1 LIAIV
6 QNIIK
11 QKARSGKYCPSVSDH
26 LGVNIYRYRAL
37 IALTAAGVAWGT
49 TVPLSKIAL
58 EWVAPGWLAFI
69 RFGLAALV
77 LMAVLLR
84 RAMRDPERRRVL
96 RSAFRLPVL
105 ASGAL
110 GYGGSVVL
118 QNAGIARTSVT
129 HAALL
134 AGAAP
139 VLVAIIA
146 FAWHRTV
153 ARPVAWA
160 GFAVSLAGVGVITGG
175 HSGGASLAGDTMI
188 LVSVVLMASATV
200 VQSRLLEG
208 LDPVALTAA
217 QFVGAAAVTLPIAAA
232 TSGVPAL
239 PAGTGAS
246 TGMIVSVLGL
256 AAGGTL
262 LPFTLYAYGQRY
274 VPSEVAGAFLNL
286 EPFVGAVAGILLFG
300 DPAGPRQVI
309 GGTAILAGI
318 VMGSLPGLL
327 RGRPAAVPAPARSP
341 VPAPAPAPSP
351 SAARS
356 PAAERSPAAA
366 AVPALAPPSS
376 GTGGPGPL
384 AGAALLSGAEL
395 EEALRDE
402 PCRDCLAGAA

>member
-11 QKARSGKYCPSVSDH
+11 QKALSSKYCPTVSHH

-69 RFGLAALV
+69 RFGLAAVV

-84 RAMRDPERRRVL
+84 RTMRDPERRRVL

-110 GYGGSVVL
+110 GYGGSVVM

-160 GFAVSLAGVGVITGG
+160 GFAVSLVGVGVITGG
-175 HSGGASLAGDTMI
+175 HSGGATLAGDAMV
-188 LVSVVLMASATV
+188 LVSVVLMASTTV
-200 VQSRLLEG
+200 AQSRLLEG
-208 LDPVALTAA
+208 LDPVAMTAA
-217 QFVGAAAVTLPIAAA
+217 QFVGAAAVTLPIAAV
-232 TSGVPAL
+232 TSGMPAI

-246 TGMIVSVLGL
+246 LGMIVSVLGL
-256 AAGGTL
+256 ALGGTL
-262 LPFTLYAYGQRY
+262 LPFTLFAYGQRY
-274 VPSEVAGAFLNL
+274 VASEVAGAFLNL
-286 EPFVGAVAGILLFG
+286 EPFVGAIAGILLFG
-300 DPAGPRQVI
+300 DPAGPRQVV

-327 RGRPAAVPAPARSP
+327 RNRPAPAAAPVSAAVSASAP
-341 VPAPAPAPSP
+341 PLASVPALSPGAGGAPEPPGRAARPTD
-351 SAARS
+351 ARS
-356 PAAERSPAAA
+356 PLTA
-366 AVPALAPPSS
+366 
-376 GTGGPGPL
+376 
-384 AGAALLSGAEL
+384 AEL
-395 EEALRDE
+395 EEAIRDDSR
-402 PCRDCLAGAA
+402 RDCLAGAA

>member
-1 LIAIV
+1 MR
-6 QNIIK
+6 NIIN
-11 QKARSGKYCPSVSDH
+11 QESQIDKYYTSISDH
-26 LGVNIYRYRAL
+26 LGMNICRYRAL
-37 IALTAAGVAWGT
+37 VALTAAGVAWGT

-58 EWVAPGWLAFI
+58 EWVAPAWLAFI
-69 RFGLAALV
+69 RFGLAAAV
-77 LMAVLLR
+77 LAAVLLR
-84 RAMRDPERRRVL
+84 QAMRDPARRRVL

-105 ASGAL
+105 VSGAL

-118 QNAGIARTSVT
+118 QNAGIDRTSVT

-175 HSGGASLAGDTMI
+175 HSGGATLPGDAMVLA
-188 LVSVVLMASATV
+188 SVVLMASATV
-200 VQSRLLEG
+200 VQSRLLDG
-208 LDPVALTAA
+208 LDPVAMTAA
-217 QFVGAAAVTLPIAAA
+217 QFVGAAAVTLPVAAA
-232 TSGVPAL
+232 ASGTPAL

-246 TGMIVSVLGL
+246 IAMIASVLGL

-286 EPFVGAVAGILLFG
+286 EPFVGAIAGILLFG

-318 VMGSLPGLL
+318 AMGSLPGLV
-327 RGRPAAVPAPARSP
+327 RGRPSELPSAVASAAPSAVP
-341 VPAPAPAPSP
+341 
-351 SAARS
+351 SAGGTAG
-356 PAAERSPAAA
+356 PEPLAA
-366 AVPALAPPSS
+366 
-376 GTGGPGPL
+376 L
-384 AGAALLSGAEL
+384 AGAALLSGVEP
-395 EEALRDE
+395 ERALRDE
-402 PCRDCLAGAA
+402 PGRDCLAGAA